1 MVHVKLQYNR
11 IFFVG
16 MYMTALLI
24 ACNPIYGYSAELK
37 CAKAYY
43 ITLAVFQNIDVL
55 LIVHVSI
62 ILVINR
68 LNVKNLVL

>member
-24 ACNPIYGYSAELK
+24 TCNPIYGYSAELK